1 MSQYIRMVYACQA
14 GSRYA
19 PEKTMPLINGLYE
32 QIWKMQRDLEVGS
45 VMFSC
50 DGFLMHCLEGEP
62 HAVRSLYRDI
72 CLSRYL
78 REPMMLYQMPVSER
92 LYPVDSHKLVLPRT
106 EVRIYLTEHW
116 MEVFNPFWLKDE
128 QIEMLVEYLGAVRG
142 AQHRDAAVRRLH
154 RPATRLRERL
164 QQGFRGLQWLVRQ

>member
-1 MSQYIRMVYACQA
+1 MSEYIRVVYACQT

-19 PEKTMPLINGLYE
+19 PEKTVPLIHGLYD
-32 QIWKMQRDLEVGS
+32 QTWKMQRDAEVGS
-45 VMFSC
+45 VMLCC

-62 HAVRSLYRDI
+62 HAVRSLYREI

-78 REPMMLYQMPVSER
+78 CDPMMLYQMSVPTR
-92 LYPVDSHKLVLPRT
+92 LYPADSHKLVLPRT

-128 QIEMLVEYLGAVRG
+128 QIEMLLLYLGDVRG
-142 AQHRDAAVRRLH
+142 AQYRDATVRRME
-154 RPATRLRERL
+154 RPTTRLLERL
-164 QQGFRGLQWLVRQ
+164 QQGLRWLQWPVSQ